1 MDITGDAIEVRVKDA
16 LEKVGL
22 NFGWVCTISSISVKW
37 WIRRRIALA
46 CAFAMEPKILALDEP
61 TAGLDSS
68 GAKQVFMF
76 YKEDTE
82 REKYNNYYGITF
94 FGWVTAIGRQ
104 ISLYRYRVSWL
115 LLVIEDKFWNLI
127 YENAENH
134 IVLPDYM
141 RLLFELK
148 KIGNDVNIEI
158 VKYEEA
164 EDEIANLLGETSK
177 WTD

>member
-1 MDITGDAIEVRVKDA
+1 MDE
-16 LEKVGL
+16 
-22 NFGWVCTISSISVKW
+22 
-37 WIRRRIALA
+37 
-46 CAFAMEPKILALDEP
+46 
-61 TAGLDSS
+61 
-68 GAKQVFMF
+68 
-76 YKEDTE
+76 
-82 REKYNNYYGITF
+82 
-94 FGWVTAIGRQ
+94 
-104 ISLYRYRVSWL
+104 L
-115 LLVIEDKFWNLI
+115 LLLNKLAFIDKGKLIAFGDRRQVLKLI

-177 WTD
+177 